1 LSEKR
6 TIPLA
11 DEEVYR
17 RFMGL
22 PVFLC
27 LAIAG
32 AAAYLDVLPK
42 GLIGG
47 MCLLLPLGLVLEGVG
62 ARISFM
68 HERRGLKGLAGSL
81 VGESLG
87 REQPQF
93 LVDQG
98 QQFVRSSCVP

>member
-1 LSEKR
+1 LSEKK

-27 LAIAG
+27 LAIAS

-47 MCLLLPLGLVLEGVG
+47 MCLLLPLGLVLERIG
-62 ARISFM
+62 ARIPVLKDYLGG
-68 HERRGLKGLAGSL
+68 RRY
-81 VGESLG
+81 
-87 REQPQF
+87 
-93 LVDQG
+93 
-98 QQFVRSSCVP
+98 C